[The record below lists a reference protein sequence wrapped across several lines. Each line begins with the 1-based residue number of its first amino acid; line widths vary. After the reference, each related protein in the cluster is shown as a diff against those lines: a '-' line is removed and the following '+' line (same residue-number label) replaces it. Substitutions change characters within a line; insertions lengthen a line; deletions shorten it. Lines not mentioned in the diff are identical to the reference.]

1 MAIFGPQDDYIAEH
15 IKSITDMIEVPFIDT
30 RYMEHFSV
38 PINILLSI
46 MILTKNHIY
55 HIIIVIG
62 GIMTSQIPLKFR
74 MIRIMTLQLIIQ

>member
-46 MILTKNHIY
+46 MILTKNHI
-55 HIIIVIG
+55 
-62 GIMTSQIPLKFR
+62 
-74 MIRIMTLQLIIQ
+74 